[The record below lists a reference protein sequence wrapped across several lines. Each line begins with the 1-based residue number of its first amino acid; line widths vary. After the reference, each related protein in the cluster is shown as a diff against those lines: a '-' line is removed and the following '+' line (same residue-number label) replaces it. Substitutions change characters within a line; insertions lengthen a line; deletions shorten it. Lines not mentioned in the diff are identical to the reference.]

1 MTGRHR
7 RRGIPAAEALLALAA
22 PVLLALPG
30 CGRDADW
37 VAGPTNAVASGQAGG
52 VGATSLPTPG
62 DPAPAGTAAPTRLRI
77 PDIDVDATLQQ
88 LHLLSDGTLAPP
100 QGWVDAGWYADGTRP
115 GDTGPAVIAGHID
128 SQKGPAVFYKL
139 DKLRPGA
146 LIEVQ
151 QDGRWLAFRVTEV
164 GRYPKKAFPTSR
176 VYGPTPDPQLR
187 LITCGGVFDNA
198 KDSYLDNTVVYA
210 VAA

>member
-1 MTGRHR
+1 MADRHR
-7 RRGIPAAEALLALAA
+7 RRGFPAAVALLALAA

-37 VAGPTNAVASGQAGG
+37 IAGSPRPVASGEAGG
-52 VGATSLPTPG
+52 AGTTSLPTPG
-62 DPAPAGTAAPTRLRI
+62 DPAPASTAAPQRLRI
-77 PDIDVDATLQQ
+77 PDIGVDAALQQ

-128 SQKGPAVFYKL
+128 SDKGPAVFDQL

-164 GRYPKKAFPTSR
+164 GKYPKKAFPTSR

-187 LITCGGVFDNA
+187 LITCGGVFDDA
-198 KDSYLDNTVVYA
+198 KHSYLDNTVVYA